1 VRAQTPKP
9 EHQIVIYLFWGNGC
23 PHCAEAKPFL
33 ENLAVE
39 NPNIIIREYEVWYIQ
54 ENCDLFVKMAAAY
67 GFEPKYVPTI
77 MVGDR
82 YWEGYTDE
90 IAVQIKST
98 IEQCAKNGCRDR
110 GIGIVPGLTASVTP
124 PLSQP
129 LRRSQSRQANPAAPP
144 IMETPSMFL
153 CWAKSILMP
162 NPYG

>member
-1 VRAQTPKP
+1 MQQRKKSLAFWLVFFLALTALFSSITVVQAQTPKP

-98 IEQCAKNGCRDR
+98 IEQCAKMAAETGALASS
-110 GIGIVPGLTASVTP
+110 PG
-124 PLSQP
+124 
-129 LRRSQSRQANPAAPP
+129 
-144 IMETPSMFL
+144 
-153 CWAKSILMP
+153 
-162 NPYG
+162 